1 MSESFTLLRST
12 AISTGGTYRRNSLGD
27 AVVSLVVSG
36 SGAVSATAKLEGSND
51 GITWVDIGDIVV
63 SGTTEAEGKRLVF
76 EPWAFIRAS
85 ITAISGTNA
94 LATVVQ
100 TSNEFDTTSRVI
112 LSACVAK
119 NTSATVAIPTT
130 PTPVVFTAVT
140 TSDAKFNIAN
150 GVITFED
157 DYQFTSVFM
166 PHLRATS
173 GTPLYYAD
181 AEASTDGGTT
191 WVRSVDSARESQ
203 LRNTDGVQ
211 TLSLPFS
218 GRMPKGVKLRF
229 VHWAS
234 TANVEATT
242 TTNNGSTA
250 PAIRLTYSA
259 TRAVFE

>member
-1 MSESFTLLRST
+1 
-12 AISTGGTYRRNSLGD
+12 LGD

-36 SGAVSATAKLEGSND
+36 SGAVSGTAKLEGSND
-51 GITWVDIGDIVV
+51 GRDWVDIGEIVV

-94 LATVVQ
+94 LAVVVQ
-100 TSNEFDTTSRVI
+100 TSNEFDTTSRAIV
-112 LSACVAK
+112 SACVAK
-119 NTSATVAIPTT
+119 NTGATVAIPNT
-130 PTPVVFTAVT
+130 PTPVVFSAVST
-140 TSDAKFNIAN
+140 VDSKFNLAN
-150 GVITFED
+150 GVITFDD
-157 DYQFTSVFM
+157 DYQFTSVFA
-166 PHLRATS
+166 PHVRATS

-181 AEASTDGGTT
+181 AEVSTDGGTT
-191 WVRSVDSARESQ
+191 WVRGVDSARESQ

-218 GRMPKGVKLRF
+218 GRFAKGVKLRF

-234 TANVEATT
+234 TASVEATT